1 MSTVLIVLH
10 AVLFLASAELSPS
23 EKEACPPWFILSN
36 SSSSQLC
43 VCRNTLKEVVKCDE
57 EKQKSYL
64 AVGYCMTYDSASG
77 DTVVG
82 KCPYNTFRNI
92 VDLYLPLP
100 VNISDINSFVCGP
113 FNREGQLC
121 GDCKDGYGPAVLSY
135 AMHCGKCKKSQ
146 YGLALYF
153 VVELFSITLM
163 FLIVATFRIKV
174 TSSPMNAFV
183 LFSQVIINILNSN
196 PTLFAGLV
204 YDTNEPV
211 YRLVQIALTC
221 YGIWNLD
228 FFLYLIPP
236 FCTSSTLTGV
246 HLLAFQ
252 YIVAFYP
259 ILLLI
264 VTYTCIELHDHN
276 FMPVVCI
283 WRPFYKCFVHCK
295 RRWEGWEP
303 KASIISTFAAFL
315 LLSYSKI
322 LFVSLKL
329 LIPIQVYNN
338 TGMPVQGSPVLYYD
352 PTVQYFG
359 RQHAPFAIFA
369 ITILLVFVLFPSLLL
384 ILYPTKAFRKCCSC
398 CGVRRWDA
406 MRVFVECFQGWL
418 KDGTNNTRDFR
429 IISALYLLLKMGVAV
444 GVVLVASLAI
454 PSGVFVSFTW
464 FVPGIVFITSAMFY
478 ALARPYKQNYM
489 NTLDSLLLALLGILS
504 FLMSRGGGRLLA
516 LPLGAVPLLC
526 VIAYVIY
533 KVLKWTRICRQLKT
547 KLYNLT
553 SVLFQDFSASF
564 NDDSIPDRLLHP
576 QHYRQLTESANLIE
590 SQTEHSYSYREA
602 ARYLEQSNEAN
613 NAQNITP
620 VYTYGSIH

>member
-1 MSTVLIVLH
+1 MTTVLLVLQT
-10 AVLFLASAELSPS
+10 VVFLAAAEQLPGG
-23 EKEACPPWFILSN
+23 EEACPPWFILSN
-36 SSSSQLC
+36 SSSSKSC
-43 VCRNTLKEVVKCDE
+43 VCGNRLKEVVKCE
-57 EKQKSYL
+57 AQKSYL
-64 AVGYCMTYDSASG
+64 AVGYCMTYDSISG

-82 KCPYNTFRNI
+82 KCPYNTFHNI

-100 VNISDINSFVCGP
+100 VNVSDLNNLVCGP

-135 AMHCGKCKKSQ
+135 AMHCGNCEKSR

-153 VVELFSITLM
+153 VVELLSITLM
-163 FLIVATFRIKV
+163 FLIVAMFRIKV

-183 LFSQVIINILNSN
+183 LFSQVIINILNTN
-196 PTLFAGLV
+196 PTLYAGLV
-204 YDTNEPV
+204 YDTNEHV

-236 FCTSSTLTGV
+236 FCISSALTGV

-264 VTYTCIELHDHN
+264 VTYICIELHDHN
-276 FMPVVCI
+276 FKPVVCI
-283 WRPFYKCFVHCK
+283 WRPFYKCFVYCM

-303 KASIISTFAAFL
+303 KASIVNTFAAFL

-338 TGMPVQGSPVLYYD
+338 TGMPIQGSPVLYYD

-359 RQHAPFAIFA
+359 RKHAPFAICA
-369 ITILLVFVLFPSLLL
+369 IMILLTFVLLPSLLL
-384 ILYPTKAFRKCCSC
+384 ILYPTRALRKYCNC

-464 FVPGIVFITSAMFY
+464 FVPGIVFIASGMFY

-489 NTLDSLLLALLGILS
+489 NTLDSMLLALLGVLS
-504 FLMSRGGGRLLA
+504 FLMSRRGGRLLA
-516 LPLGAVPLLC
+516 LPLGAIPVLC
-526 VIAYVIY
+526 VIAYGMY
-533 KVLKWTRICRQLKT
+533 KVLKWTHICRRLKA
-547 KLYNLT
+547 KLHSLMT
-553 SVLFQDFSASF
+553 VLSQDPPANFD
-564 NDDSIPDRLLHP
+564 DDSVPDRLIHP

-590 SQTEHSYSYREA
+590 SQRDHSYSYQEA
-602 ARYLEQSNEAN
+602 VRNSEQPNEAN
-613 NAQNITP
+613 NVRNITP